1 MRPTAAAQAAGQQSR
16 MITTTTA
23 SRVARIHPALAAA
36 AFALALLLAPLAALA
51 DGAKVRAAIEG
62 VLAEM
67 ERAVLAGDAEAYLR
81 HVATD
86 DAVFLQEQRMWAEDL
101 KRHVP
106 ESFRLRI
113 VDPAERA
120 ANEAASRGK
129 EGEAAAEQAAVDE
142 RPHEF
147 GADRAVFEL
156 EMKWKMTVPRA
167 EGEAGDP
174 RVIDRTVAYPVVF
187 ALVPTEDAPSGRW
200 LYRGEHWIEVRAEPG
215 DDAEAT
221 RAHRGENVAMCF
233 PGYEEV
239 SRRIVAMLP
248 EIRAHVDTGFEQD
261 VPHEQ
266 VVKIYPTMRH
276 LQASIY
282 LSYWDGLS
290 GWNEPKES
298 IKVLVRPDARR
309 SQLMPL
315 LAHEYGHVVTFEMGP
330 KATDI
335 DWWVL
340 EGVAEL
346 AAEAFSPNSASRTE
360 QQVLRWARAGKLAEF
375 EQISDFRNTHKEVMG
390 HVYRQGQHMAGYI
403 SQRFGRTKRNNWL
416 RAMANG
422 AGIDEASVKELGVP
436 GGFAEIDRDWR
447 AEVMRR
453 AEETEEGN

>member
-1 MRPTAAAQAAGQQSR
+1 MNTTLHLPPAPRPRSALSL
-16 MITTTTA
+16 
-23 SRVARIHPALAAA
+23 VAMLLGVLLVPA
-36 AFALALLLAPLAALA
+36 AALA
-51 DGAKVRAAIEG
+51 DGAKVRAAVES

-67 ERAVLAGDAEAYLR
+67 ERAVLAGDTDAYLR
-81 HVATD
+81 HIATD
-86 DAVFLQEQRMWAEDL
+86 DAVFLQEKKMWAADL
-101 KRHVP
+101 RRHVP
-106 ESFRLRI
+106 ETFRLRI

-120 ANEAASRGK
+120 ANEAASRGQ
-129 EGEAAAEQAAVDE
+129 GGTAPAEPAGADD

-147 GADRAVFEL
+147 GPTRAVFEL
-156 EMKWKMTVPRA
+156 EMKWKMSVPRA

-174 RVIDRTVAYPVVF
+174 RVINRTVSYPVVF

-200 LYRGEHWIEVRAEPG
+200 LFKGEQWIEVRTEPG
-215 DDAEAT
+215 DDAEAG

-233 PGYEEV
+233 AGYEDV
-239 SRRIVAMLP
+239 SRRVVEMLP

-266 VVKIYPTMRH
+266 VVKIYPTMQH

-298 IKVLVRPDARR
+298 IKIIVRPNARR
-309 SQLMPL
+309 QQLQPL

-330 KATDI
+330 QATDI

-346 AAEAFSPNSASRTE
+346 AAEAFSPNSSERTE
-360 QQVLRWARAGKLAEF
+360 QQVRRWAEAGKLAEF
-375 EQISDFRNTHKEVMG
+375 SQISDFRNTHKDVMG
-390 HVYRQGQHMAGYI
+390 HVYRQGQHMSAYI
-403 SQRFGRTKRNNWL
+403 TQRFGRTKRNNWL

-422 AGIDEASVKELGVP
+422 ASIDEASVRELGVP

-447 AEVMRR
+447 ADVMSR
-453 AEETEEGN
+453 AREEEP

>member
-1 MRPTAAAQAAGQQSR
+1 MKTTLHLPTAPGPRSALFL
-16 MITTTTA
+16 
-23 SRVARIHPALAAA
+23 VAMLLGVLHVPA
-36 AFALALLLAPLAALA
+36 AALA
-51 DGAKVRAAIEG
+51 DGAKVRAAVES

-67 ERAVLAGDAEAYLR
+67 ERAVLAGDADAYLR
-81 HVATD
+81 HVATE
-86 DAVFLQEQRMWAEDL
+86 DAVFLQEKKMWAADL
-101 KRHVP
+101 RRHVP
-106 ESFRLRI
+106 ETFRLRI

-120 ANEAASRGK
+120 ANEAASRGAGRDGAPAADAPAPDGPK
-129 EGEAAAEQAAVDE
+129 AEAD

-147 GADRAVFEL
+147 GPTRAVFEL

-174 RVIDRTVAYPVVF
+174 RVIDRTVSYPVVF
-187 ALVPTEDAPSGRW
+187 ALLPTEDAPGGRW
-200 LYRGEHWIEVRAEPG
+200 LYKGEHWIEVRAEPG
-215 DDAEAT
+215 DDAET
-221 RAHRGENVAMCF
+221 NHAHRGENVAMCF
-233 PGYEEV
+233 AGYEDV
-239 SRRIVAMLP
+239 SRRVVEMLP

-266 VVKIYPTMRH
+266 VVKIYPTMQH

-298 IKVLVRPDARR
+298 IKIIVRPNARR
-309 SQLMPL
+309 QQLQPL

-330 KATDI
+330 QATDI

-346 AAEAFSPNSASRTE
+346 AAEAYSSNSAARTE
-360 QQVLRWARAGKLAEF
+360 QQVLRWAAADKLAEF
-375 EQISDFRNTHKEVMG
+375 SQISDFRNTHKEVMG
-390 HVYRQGQHMAGYI
+390 HVYRQGQHMSAYI
-403 SQRFGRTKRNNWL
+403 TQRFGRTKRNNWL

-422 AGIDEASVKELGVP
+422 ASIDEASVKELGVP

-447 AEVMRR
+447 SDVMSRVR
-453 AEETEEGN
+453 EEEP